1 MKTLSPAVIISA
13 VAALAC
19 IVGVFS
25 LPYSYYMLL
34 RCIATGSAVYLLACH
49 AKVLPETC
57 KWVLVV
63 IALLFNPIFKVH
75 LGREVWQVVDPLAGS
90 IFFWLALV
98 IKQSSNKSPL

>member
-19 IVGVFS
+19 MAGVFT

-49 AKVLPETC
+49 ANALPDAG
-57 KWVLVV
+57 KGALVV

-75 LGREVWQVVDPLAGS
+75 LGREVWQVVDPLAGLV
-90 IFFWLALV
+90 FGWLALRV
-98 IKQSSNKSPL
+98 AGGDRRL